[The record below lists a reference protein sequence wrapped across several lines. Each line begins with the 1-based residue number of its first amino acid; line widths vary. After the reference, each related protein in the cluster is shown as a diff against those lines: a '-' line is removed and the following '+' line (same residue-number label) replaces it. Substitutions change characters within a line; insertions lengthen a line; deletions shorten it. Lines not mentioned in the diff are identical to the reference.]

1 MAMAISN
8 FSVKMVVLNISVGDL
23 ERERVLETDDLK
35 LNSWIL
41 TKLFNLYFPMFK
53 TGITIGPCRAVV
65 IN

>member
-41 TKLFNLYFPMFK
+41 TKLFK
-53 TGITIGPCRAVV
+53 TGITIGPCRALV